1 MNVHAGSGRPLVHPS
16 AEIASSAVIEGD
28 VSIGAGSCIMHGA
41 KILSQG
47 GPVEIGAECIVMEN
61 AVVRGTAAHPCRLGD
76 HVLIG
81 PHAHVSGAQIGDA
94 VFVATSAVVMNN
106 AKLGSGT
113 VVQIHGVVH
122 INTDCPPN
130 TIVPISQVA
139 IGTPAQVM
147 TAEAFAAMS
156 GDMGFTRTVF
166 GFDSAGWPNAAAT
179 AEICRRY
186 SRARA
191 RRPASSDAANK
202 NR

>member
-1 MNVHAGSGRPLVHPS
+1 VHAGSGRPLVHPS
-16 AEIASSAVIEGD
+16 AEIAASAIIEGD

-61 AVVRGTAAHPCRLGD
+61 AVVRGTAAHPCRVGD
-76 HVLIG
+76 RVLIG

-94 VFVATSAVVMNN
+94 VFVATGAVVMNN

-113 VVQIHGVVH
+113 VVQIHAVVH

-130 TIVPISQVA
+130 TVVPIGHVA

-166 GFDSAGWPNAAAT
+166 GFDSAGWSNAAAT

-186 SRARA
+186 SRALTQRRA
-191 RRPASSDAANK
+191 SADAPNK
-202 NR
+202 KR

>member
-1 MNVHAGSGRPLVHPS
+1 MHAGSGRPLVHPS
-16 AEIASSAVIEGD
+16 AEIASSAIIEGE

-94 VFVATSAVVMNN
+94 VFVATGAVVMNN

-130 TIVPISQVA
+130 TIVPIGQVA

-147 TAEAFAAMS
+147 TAEVFAAMS

-191 RRPASSDAANK
+191 RRRASSGAANK